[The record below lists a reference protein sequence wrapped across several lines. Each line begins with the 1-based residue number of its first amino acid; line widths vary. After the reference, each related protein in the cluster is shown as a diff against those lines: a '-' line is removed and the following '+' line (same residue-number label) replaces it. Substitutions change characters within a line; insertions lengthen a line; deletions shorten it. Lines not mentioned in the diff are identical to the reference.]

1 MNMFN
6 DYNAFF
12 MFYGNMDLPNFC
24 DAPPTIFSILN
35 SSVNFGKSENE
46 KIKTSKIGEAGREII
61 FNFEYPLTEKISKKD
76 FETMILNHF
85 LFRRIGTETVSAFVI
100 NLNVKMNEIMPVYNK
115 MFESFKDW
123 NIFNDGEKTE
133 RIGNDNQSQSSN
145 SNMTG
150 TNENNVTS
158 NNTDVS
164 DRRYSDTPQS
174 QLNEVQNGNYMTNY
188 SYDTNK
194 NNTTNNSV
202 SNNTSN
208 AITNTNNT
216 NNYNEVLKKTQGNKI
231 EIMKEMQN
239 NIKSIYSLIF
249 KDLDELF
256 YQLA

>member
-46 KIKTSKIGEAGREII
+46 KIKTSKIAEAGREII